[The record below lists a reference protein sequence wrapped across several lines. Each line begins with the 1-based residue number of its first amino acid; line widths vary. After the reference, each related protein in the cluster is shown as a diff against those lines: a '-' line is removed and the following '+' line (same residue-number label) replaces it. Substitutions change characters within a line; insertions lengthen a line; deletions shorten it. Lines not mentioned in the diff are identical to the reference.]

1 MKRKIISVISIIL
14 MISGICIFIFPS
26 VSNFI
31 GTKISNSVAERF
43 DTISENVSDDK
54 DSFEQVLKDKKIDD
68 EGYPIDEDGNRTADT
83 PIYFKVDLDR
93 LYQDSVNYNNN
104 LKKEQ
109 YSLLVDEYS
118 YTNPALDLKD
128 YGIYDNIFGYISAP
142 SIGLK
147 LPIYLGANDST
158 MSYGAAH
165 LTYTSLPI
173 GGESTNCVIAG
184 HTGYI
189 GRIFFDNIR
198 KLQVGDEV
206 RITNYWNTL
215 IYRVTD
221 TAVYKPNQSNDIFI
235 KPDRDLLT
243 LITCVSDGKGGFN
256 RYYVTCERL

>member
-1 MKRKIISVISIIL
+1 MKRKIISVMSIIL

-26 VSNFI
+26 VSNII

-54 DSFEQVLKDKKIDD
+54 DSFEQALKDKKIDD
-68 EGYPIDEDGNRTADT
+68 EGYPIDENGNRTADT

-165 LTYTSLPI
+165 LTYTSLPL
-173 GGESTNCVIAG
+173 GGDSTNTVLAG
-184 HTGYI
+184 HTGYM
-189 GRIFFDNIR
+189 GRIFFDNLHQLQLGDKVSVKNFWTTLNYKVIR
-198 KLQVGDEV
+198 IE
-206 RITNYWNTL
+206 IH
-215 IYRVTD
+215 
-221 TAVYKPNQSNDIFI
+221 KPNDSKDIFI
-235 KPDRDLLT
+235 SPGKDLLT
-243 LITCVSDGKGGFN
+243 LITCISDGKGGFN
-256 RYYVTCERL
+256 RCYVICERL